1 MKSIKIFLFVV
12 AFLPVVTCRCQEKGR
27 SFIGLEGGSSFPT
40 GNWGKASTATSL
52 TSLEGTVDDL
62 SGYANTG
69 GFFSVDG
76 ALFFS
81 KHFAIGGMF
90 KYGSYN
96 LHGMDS
102 LSYGYEQSFDV
113 DTTRL
118 THTEYKLWS
127 IMPGLYYQLQI
138 AKKLYLTARGL
149 IGISNASTPQIT
161 VTIEDG
167 GVFDAPVVQYS
178 SSKTSFAFDVG
189 AGLRYILTKN
199 LAIDLKG
206 DYFYTNPD
214 FTIENSS
221 RVNNAGRGITEYH
234 QPLASFNAS
243 LGIAYLFSS
252 K

>member
-1 MKSIKIFLFVV
+1 MKSIKILLLIV
-12 AFLPVVTCRCQEKGR
+12 AFSPVIICRGQEKGN
-27 SFIGLEGGSSFPT
+27 SFIGVSGGASFPI

-52 TSLEGTVDDL
+52 TSLEGTVGDE

-69 GFFSVDG
+69 GFFAIDG
-76 ALFFS
+76 AWFFS

-118 THTEYKLWS
+118 THTDYKLWS

-138 AKKLYLTARGL
+138 AKKLSLTARGL

-167 GVFDAPVVQYS
+167 GVFDTPVVQYS
-178 SSKTSFAFDVG
+178 SSKTSFAFDLG
-189 AGLRYILTKN
+189 AGLRYVINKN
-199 LAIDLKG
+199 FAIDLNG

-214 FTIENSS
+214 FTIDNSS
-221 RVNNAGRGITEYH
+221 RVNNAGREVTEYH
-234 QPLASFNAS
+234 RPLASFNAS

>member
-1 MKSIKIFLFVV
+1 MKSIKILLLIV
-12 AFLPVVTCRCQEKGR
+12 AFSPVIICRGQEKGN
-27 SFIGLEGGSSFPT
+27 SFIGLSGGVSFPT

-52 TSLEGTVDDL
+52 TSLEGTVGDV

-69 GFFSVDG
+69 GFFAIDG
-76 ALFFS
+76 AWFFS

-118 THTEYKLWS
+118 THTDYKLWS

-138 AKKLYLTARGL
+138 AKKLSLTGRGL

-167 GVFDAPVVQYS
+167 GVFDPPVVQYS

-189 AGLRYILTKN
+189 AGLRYVITKC

-214 FTIENSS
+214 FTIDNSS
-221 RVNNAGRGITEYH
+221 RVNNAGREITEYH
-234 QPLASFNAS
+234 QPLTSFNAS

>member
-1 MKSIKIFLFVV
+1 MKSIKILLFIV
-12 AFLPVVTCRCQEKGR
+12 AFSPVFICRGQEKGN
-27 SFIGLEGGSSFPT
+27 SFIGVSGGVSFPT
-40 GNWGKASTATSL
+40 GNWGKVSTATSL
-52 TSLEGTVDDL
+52 TSLEGTVGDV

-69 GFFSVDG
+69 GFFAIDG
-76 ALFFS
+76 AWFFS
-81 KHFAIGGMF
+81 KHFALGGMF

-118 THTEYKLWS
+118 THTDYKIWS

-138 AKKLYLTARGL
+138 AKKLSLNARGL
-149 IGISNASTPQIT
+149 IGISNASTPEIT

-189 AGLRYILTKN
+189 AGLRYVITKS
-199 LAIDLKG
+199 LAIDLMG

-214 FTIENSS
+214 FTIDNSS
-221 RVNNAGRGITEYH
+221 RVNNAGREITEYH

-243 LGIAYLFSS
+243 LGIAYMFSR

>member
-1 MKSIKIFLFVV
+1 MKSIKILLFIV
-12 AFLPVVTCRCQEKGR
+12 AFSPVVICRGQEKGT
-27 SFIGLEGGSSFPT
+27 SFIGLSGGASFPM
-40 GNWGKASTATSL
+40 GNWGKVTPASSL
-52 TSLEGTVDDL
+52 ISLEGTVTDI

-69 GFFSVDG
+69 GFGAIDG
-76 ALFFS
+76 AWFFS

-90 KYGSYN
+90 KYGTYN

-102 LSYGYEQSFDV
+102 LSYSYDASFDV

-118 THTEYKLWS
+118 THTNYKMWS

-138 AKKLYLTARGL
+138 AKKLSLTARGL

-167 GVFDAPVVQYS
+167 GGFDPPIVQYS

-189 AGLRYILTKN
+189 AGLRYVITKC

-214 FTIENSS
+214 FTIDNSS
-221 RVNNAGRGITEYH
+221 RVNNAGREITEYH

-243 LGIAYLFSS
+243 LGIAYLFSG